1 MLPAWRLAPH
11 STHYGQKSRP
21 RWATWLPWRW
31 VREAGERHAGNPLGL
46 GKEWR
51 DGHVLLY
58 TGACRVVSATDE
70 LSNEGPGGLR
80 GGVPVL

>member
-1 MLPAWRLAPH
+1 MAACASFHTLRSEEQAQVGDVAPLAMGEGGGR
-11 STHYGQKSRP
+11 TP
-21 RWATWLPWRW
+21 RRK
-31 VREAGERHAGNPLGL
+31 PLGL